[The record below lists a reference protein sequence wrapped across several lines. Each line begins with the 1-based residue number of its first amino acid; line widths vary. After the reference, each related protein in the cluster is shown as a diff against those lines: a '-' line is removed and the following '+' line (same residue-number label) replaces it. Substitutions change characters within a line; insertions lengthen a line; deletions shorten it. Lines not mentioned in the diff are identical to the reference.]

1 MSDRLFPVPDPHR
14 EPRPPDPLWDELT
27 KHFGDARTKDERSRR
42 NAALKQL
49 RDAEATPEE
58 LRVTFEFCQARFTSF
73 TEMALCGWLSRALHE
88 ASKNDKRDG
97 FLRLLRR
104 GDEAGTGQ

>member
-1 MSDRLFPVPDPHR
+1 MSERLFEVPDPERRTR
-14 EPRPPDPLWDELT
+14 EPDPLWDELAR
-27 KHFGDARTKDERSRR
+27 HFGDARTKDERARR
-42 NAALKQL
+42 NAAVKQL

-58 LRVTFEFCQARFTSF
+58 IRVTFEFCQARFTSF

-88 ASKNDKRDG
+88 ASKTDSREG

-104 GDEAGTGQ
+104 DEA